1 MRHEE
6 KKMRARFAIT
16 MVMTLGLALAA
27 CGSGGSSSPST
38 STSGSLPAREAGISL
53 TQPLIVENQLNDW
66 WGGNG
71 IPITWKVSEVDTFD
85 WDGVSRP
92 DAAPPH
98 GFQGLVQ
105 QTGSGPYRVPLEL
118 ASPTNVGKGSR
129 FVLTP
134 TVTIDSQG
142 IDLPPIVFKSKA
154 TNLLAIAGVACQD
167 PFDDTGA
174 LKPGASSSAVASLS
188 QRTPR
193 GLLMYDVVMTCQTGR
208 VPWTILVRNYQK
220 P

>member
-1 MRHEE
+1 
-6 KKMRARFAIT
+6 MRARFAIT

-53 TQPLIVENQLNDW
+53 TQPLVVENQLNDW

-142 IDLPPIVFKSKA
+142 IDLPPIVFKTHS
-154 TNLLAIAGVACQD
+154 TNQLAMAGVACQY

-174 LKPGASSSAVASLS
+174 IIPGGGSAVASLS